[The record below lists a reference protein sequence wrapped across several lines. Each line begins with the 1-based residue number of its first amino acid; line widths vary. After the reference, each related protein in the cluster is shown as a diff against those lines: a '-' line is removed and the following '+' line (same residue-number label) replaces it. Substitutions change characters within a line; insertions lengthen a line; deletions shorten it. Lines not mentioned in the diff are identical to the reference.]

1 MSFGVANQGGT
12 ELITSINAALDSS
25 AVLTSLSS
33 VVSSRIAT
41 RGPRGRGKRGF
52 TRFGLGEFD
61 VFDSL
66 EIEGVTGYAKDGR
79 LSNESVLPSVWW
91 TVTHCRIPQRVG
103 RERQLDGRVREE
115 QLIERRVPLTE
126 NDHVREA
133 WTWSGA
139 KKRFGERTDSVV
151 RLSACQLATEATRP
165 VAMERVLEDLDEPE
179 FLRPR
184 IPRPCDTTL
193 LLLLIL
199 LLGGNRSG
207 FRAGLGGE
215 TERDSDIVWK
225 PVAVHS
231 SVNVRVRVL
240 GGPQPD

>member
-1 MSFGVANQGGT
+1 MC
-12 ELITSINAALDSS
+12 
-25 AVLTSLSS
+25 
-33 VVSSRIAT
+33 
-41 RGPRGRGKRGF
+41 P
-52 TRFGLGEFD
+52 
-61 VFDSL
+61 
-66 EIEGVTGYAKDGR
+66 
-79 LSNESVLPSVWW
+79 P
-91 TVTHCRIPQRVG
+91 
-103 RERQLDGRVREE
+103 
-115 QLIERRVPLTE
+115 TE

-133 WTWSGA
+133 RPWPGA
-139 KKRFGERTDSVV
+139 KKRLGRRTDSVV
-151 RLSACQLATEATRP
+151 RLSACQLATETTRP

-193 LLLLIL
+193 LLLLML